1 MLESSLS
8 EEEKIIL
15 KILNNTKFR
24 FFPKLNWDKII
35 YLSESVTIQ
44 KVKHL
49 LLTVVLWLFTIEQML
64 EKGIAD

>member
-1 MLESSLS
+1 VFVVHNFTPQKSKMYLNETY
-8 EEEKIIL
+8 K
-15 KILNNTKFR
+15 KVMPNNT
-24 FFPKLNWDKII
+24 LTII